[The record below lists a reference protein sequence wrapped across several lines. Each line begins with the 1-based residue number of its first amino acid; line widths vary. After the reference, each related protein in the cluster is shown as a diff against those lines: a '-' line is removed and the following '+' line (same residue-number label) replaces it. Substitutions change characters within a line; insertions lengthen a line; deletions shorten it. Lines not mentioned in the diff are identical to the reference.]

1 MKCQY
6 CDKPATFHITEL
18 TEPGGPQ
25 ILHLCEHHARTV
37 LQKEEPSPIKTITG
51 ALAKQL
57 QLGQTK
63 EELRK
68 LDKKECPSCGITFFE
83 FRNSGRLGCPMDYSY
98 FESDLTPLLVNIHDA
113 LEHTGKRPSRA
124 AANVD
129 AQAEL
134 ISLRKEMEAAV
145 LSENYERASEIRDK
159 ISEIQGD
166 PKHPGSVVP
175 ESDDASGEEPP
186 SGKSDDRSD
195 DESDNGN
202 AARSDGGTL

>member
-18 TEPGGPQ
+18 TEPDGPQ

-37 LQKEEPSPIKTITG
+37 LQKDEPSPIKTITG

-68 LDKKECPSCGITFFE
+68 LDKKACPSCGITFFE
-83 FRNSGRLGCPMDYSY
+83 FRNTGRLGCPMDYTH
-98 FESDLTPLLVNIHDA
+98 FESDLTPLLMNIHDS
-113 LEHTGKRPSRA
+113 LQHKGKRPSRA

-134 ISLRKEMEAAV
+134 ISLRKDMETAV
-145 LSENYERASEIRDK
+145 RSEQYEKASKIRDR
-159 ISEIQGD
+159 INEIQGD
-166 PKHPGSVVP
+166 PKHPGFVAPANAPSLDP
-175 ESDDASGEEPP
+175 SDPD
-186 SGKSDDRSD
+186 
-195 DESDNGN
+195 SDNTAGT
-202 AARSDGGTL
+202 GGGSL

>member
-18 TEPGGPQ
+18 TQPGGPQ
-25 ILHLCEHHARTV
+25 ILHLCEQHARTV

-68 LDKKECPSCGITFFE
+68 LDQKECPACGITFFE
-83 FRNSGRLGCPMDYSY
+83 FRNSGRLGCPMDYIH
-98 FESDLTPLLVNIHDA
+98 FESDLTPLLVNIHDS

-145 LSENYERASEIRDK
+145 TREDYEKASKIRDQ
-159 ISEIQGD
+159 INEIQGD
-166 PKHPGSVVP
+166 PKHPGT
-175 ESDDASGEEPP
+175 ES
-186 SGKSDDRSD
+186 
-195 DESDNGN
+195 
-202 AARSDGGTL
+202 

>member
-18 TEPGGPQ
+18 TQPGGPQ

-37 LQKEEPSPIKTITG
+37 LQKDEPSPIKTITG

-83 FRNSGRLGCPMDYSY
+83 FRNSGRLGCPMDYSH
-98 FESDLTPLLVNIHDA
+98 FESDLTPLLVNIHDS
-113 LEHTGKRPSRA
+113 LEHTGKRPTRA

-134 ISLRKEMEAAV
+134 IGLRKEMEAAV
-145 LSENYERASEIRDK
+145 LNEDYERASRIRDK
-159 ISEIQGD
+159 INEIQGD
-166 PKHPGSVVP
+166 PKHPGFVAP
-175 ESDDASGEEPP
+175 ASDEANEAT
-186 SGKSDDRSD
+186 DDC
-195 DESDNGN
+195 
-202 AARSDGGTL
+202 SDGGSV

>member
-18 TEPGGPQ
+18 TEPDGPQ

-68 LDKKECPSCGITFFE
+68 LDKKACPSCGITFFE
-83 FRNSGRLGCPMDYSY
+83 FRNTGRLGCPMDYTH
-98 FESDLTPLLVNIHDA
+98 FESDLTPLLMNIHDS

-134 ISLRKEMEAAV
+134 ISLRKDMEAAV
-145 LSENYERASEIRDK
+145 RSEQYEKASEIRDR
-159 ISEIQGD
+159 INEIQGD
-166 PKHPGSVVP
+166 PKHPGFVAPPAS
-175 ESDDASGEEPP
+175 ESHDEDADDSAGSG
-186 SGKSDDRSD
+186 
-195 DESDNGN
+195 
-202 AARSDGGTL
+202 GGGL

>member
-18 TEPGGPQ
+18 TEPDGPQ

-37 LQKEEPSPIKTITG
+37 LQKEEPSPMKTITG

-68 LDKKECPSCGITFFE
+68 LDKKACPSCGITFFE
-83 FRNSGRLGCPMDYSY
+83 FRNTGRLGCPMDYTH
-98 FESDLTPLLVNIHDA
+98 FESDLKPLLLNIHDA

-134 ISLRKEMEAAV
+134 ISLRKDMEAAV
-145 LSENYERASEIRDK
+145 RGEQYEKASTIRDR
-159 ISEIQGD
+159 INEIQGD
-166 PKHPGSVVP
+166 PRHPGFVAP
-175 ESDDASGEEPP
+175 TANESTEEVSPRDLDDSSDKSG
-186 SGKSDDRSD
+186 
-195 DESDNGN
+195 
-202 AARSDGGTL
+202 GGL

>member
-18 TEPGGPQ
+18 TEPDGPQ

-37 LQKEEPSPIKTITG
+37 LQKDEPSPIKTITG

-68 LDKKECPSCGITFFE
+68 LDKKACPSCGITFFE
-83 FRNSGRLGCPMDYSY
+83 FRNTGRLGCPMDYTH
-98 FESDLTPLLVNIHDA
+98 FESDLTPLLLNIHDS
-113 LEHTGKRPSRA
+113 LQHKGKRPSRA

-134 ISLRKEMEAAV
+134 ISLRKDMETAV
-145 LSENYERASEIRDK
+145 RSEQYEKASKIRDR
-159 ISEIQGD
+159 INEIQGD
-166 PKHPGSVVP
+166 PKHPGFVAPPAIVSGVDESDR
-175 ESDDASGEEPP
+175 ESDDSAGTSGG
-186 SGKSDDRSD
+186 S
-195 DESDNGN
+195 
-202 AARSDGGTL
+202 L

>member
-18 TEPGGPQ
+18 TEPDGPQ

-68 LDKKECPSCGITFFE
+68 LDKKACPSCGITFFE
-83 FRNSGRLGCPMDYSY
+83 FRNTGRLGCPMDYTY
-98 FESDLTPLLVNIHDA
+98 FESDLTPLLVNIHDS
-113 LEHTGKRPSRA
+113 LQHTGKHPSRA
-124 AANVD
+124 ASNVD

-134 ISLRKEMEAAV
+134 ISLRKDMEAAV
-145 LSENYERASEIRDK
+145 RSEQYEKASKIRDR
-159 ISEIQGD
+159 INEIQGD
-166 PKHPGSVVP
+166 PKHPNFVAP
-175 ESDDASGEEPP
+175 PANEPDDDDSHLDPQDSSG
-186 SGKSDDRSD
+186 
-195 DESDNGN
+195 
-202 AARSDGGTL
+202 SDGGGL